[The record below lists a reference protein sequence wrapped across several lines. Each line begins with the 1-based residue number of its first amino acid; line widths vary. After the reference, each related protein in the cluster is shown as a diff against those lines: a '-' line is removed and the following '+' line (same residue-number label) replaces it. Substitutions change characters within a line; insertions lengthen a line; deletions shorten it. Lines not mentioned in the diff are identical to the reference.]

1 MEIHAIIDVR
11 LKSGTAQG
19 EMLFWNDTLKRWV
32 NTENS
37 ELFWDDTNKR
47 LGVKTANPS
56 SAVDVSGTVTVKR
69 ILAGG
74 VKE

>member
-1 MEIHAIIDVR
+1 MEIHAIIDIR

-19 EMLFWNDTLKRWV
+19 EMLFWDDTLKRWV

-37 ELFWDDTNKR
+37 ELFWDDTSKR
-47 LGVKTANPS
+47 LGVKTTNPS
-56 SAVDVSGTVTVKR
+56 SALDVNGTVTVKR

-74 VKE
+74 VTE

>member
-19 EMLFWNDTLKRWV
+19 EMLFWDNTLRRWV

-37 ELFWDDTNKR
+37 ELFWDDTNER

-56 SAVDVSGTVTVKR
+56 SELDVNGTVTMTR
-69 ILAGG
+69 LLAGG

>member
-19 EMLFWNDTLKRWV
+19 EMLFWDDTLKRWV
-32 NTENS
+32 NTEDS

-56 SAVDVSGTVTVKR
+56 STLDVNGTGTMTR

>member
-1 MEIHAIIDVR
+1 MEIHPLIDIR

-19 EMLFWNDTLKRWV
+19 EMLFWDDTLKRWV

-47 LGVKTANPS
+47 VGILTATPGS
-56 SAVDVSGTVTVKR
+56 ELDVVGTVTMTR

-74 VKE
+74 VTE